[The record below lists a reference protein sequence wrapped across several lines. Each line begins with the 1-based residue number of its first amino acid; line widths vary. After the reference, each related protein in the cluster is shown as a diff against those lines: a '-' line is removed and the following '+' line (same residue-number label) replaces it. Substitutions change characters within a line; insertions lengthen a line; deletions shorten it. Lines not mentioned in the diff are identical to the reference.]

1 MVVEEYIINEMQE
14 TKKEINNTIL
24 VVDDEPVNRLYFNAL
39 FKPLNYNII
48 EGENG
53 KVAVDL
59 FRDNPE
65 IDLVIMDIKMPV
77 MTGVEATRIIKDLD
91 PEVPLIV
98 VSAMTMANEGLEAIE
113 AGADRYMSKP
123 VKREDLLSVVKRYMK
138 SKTFN
143 DTK

>member
-77 MTGVEATRIIKDLD
+77 MTGVEATRIIKDFD